1 MYSIYTRKQQP
12 ANTALRVFKKDMEKK
27 WRVVSPRS
35 LLNLDFCQRGSCHG
49 LSIPTPKTDVV
60 LQASI
65 VCFRNLH
72 FLFLG
77 SFFVS
82 NVHIMYSS
90 IINLSLYLQYPSND
104 PSGTSLLS
112 RWRHLALTNC
122 GCLEALGNNCNPS
135 NMALV
140 QPICCM
146 VSSAWKPRI
155 SRGRRGKKP
164 RTSEGFFCISS
175 ANLNLNKIHI
185 KGIMRLHLMSFMRLV
200 SVSDRACQWFFKD
213 LEIRSVY
220 MWVECF
226 GQIVYTLA
234 SSPSIF
240 WTLIDGW
247 LPRHQGLRT
256 PPFNLRQQLSH

>member
-1 MYSIYTRKQQP
+1 
-12 ANTALRVFKKDMEKK
+12 
-27 WRVVSPRS
+27 
-35 LLNLDFCQRGSCHG
+35 
-49 LSIPTPKTDVV
+49 
-60 LQASI
+60 
-65 VCFRNLH
+65 
-72 FLFLG
+72 
-77 SFFVS
+77 
-82 NVHIMYSS
+82 MYSS

-155 SRGRRGKKP
+155 SSGRRGKKP

-200 SVSDRACQWFFKD
+200 SVSDRACQWFLKD

-220 MWVECF
+220 MWTNCLYPCF
-226 GQIVYTLA
+226 FSINFLNIDRWLA
-234 SSPSIF
+234 AQASRTANAAIQPKA
-240 WTLIDGW
+240 TA
-247 LPRHQGLRT
+247 LPLKTNNG
-256 PPFNLRQQLSH
+256 